1 MPAASCTSMHGEAT
15 GSAKKQCT
23 WSPYSA
29 LSPWVMPPGAPPTPQ
44 GM

>member
-15 GSAKKQCT
+15 GSAKKHVVAVQRLE
-23 WSPYSA
+23 SMGDA
-29 LSPWVMPPGAPPTPQ
+29 GAPPTPQ

>member
-15 GSAKKQCT
+15 GSAKQCVVAVQRLE
-23 WSPYSA
+23 SVGDA
-29 LSPWVMPPGAPPTPQ
+29 ARRAAPQ